1 MSCLKNLF
9 SKTPTLGKISN
20 LKPLTALSIRH
31 TSEEKFPVDS
41 KMLRKLESLSKLS
54 FPDDKK
60 TIEFFRNNLEF
71 LGKLDEVDT
80 SGVEPMY
87 STMEDQELQMRED
100 VPEIQCLEGALR
112 NASRKEEDFFVVDR
126 KSGLEGEIFE

>member
-1 MSCLKNLF
+1 MSCLKNII
-9 SKTPTLGKISN
+9 SKTPNLGKISN
-20 LKPLTALSIRH
+20 LITVQSIRH
-31 TSEEKFPVDS
+31 ASDEKFPVDS

-54 FPDDKK
+54 FPDDQKSI
-60 TIEFFRNNLEF
+60 TFFKNNLEF
-71 LGKLDEVDT
+71 VAKLDEVDT

-112 NASRKEEDFFVVDR
+112 NAKIKEEDFFVVER
-126 KSGLEGEIFE
+126 KSGVEAESFE